1 MCGILATS
9 RRITDLENV
18 IEFLHFRGPDLTNHQ
33 QVNGIDF
40 VHTLL
45 SMTGPPTPQPFISDD
60 GQRVAL
66 FNGEI
71 YNYQEF
77 GDFDSDGYCILPL
90 YEEHGTDCVKMM
102 DGEFALAIID
112 FEKDI
117 LLFSTD
123 VFSIK
128 PLWFARE
135 DGDFALSSY
144 SSCIERLGFSDVI
157 QIEANAT
164 YILSLS
170 TLELKEVKEVY
181 EFDLN
186 QHKTDF
192 NDWERAFQDAIAKR
206 TQNIKHGIF
215 IGLSSGYDSGA
226 IACEL
231 QKQNV
236 EFTAYS
242 IVGSENKD
250 TILSRIKSTSD
261 PRLIELKEKDFLESR
276 SYLKKNCEEY
286 YLTIDNGEIDQ
297 LADMKKE
304 FDDLELRLELPLKLL
319 DEQLGWYTNKS
330 WFINCKEV
338 QAERNRRNTIAKRM
352 EKVSETIVFRATEQ
366 SLTDDNGGIGM
377 GHICSRGKN
386 EGQLIYLS
394 GSGAD
399 EIFSDYG
406 FGGIKHFRHS
416 TIGGEFPENLET
428 VFPWK
433 NFFGNTQRAYLRKEE
448 YVSGSHGIE
457 GRYPFLD
464 KRVVQEFLW
473 LKPELKNQNYKSV
486 LHWYMMKEGY
496 PFDQQQKV
504 GFNCGFTNKRDG
516 YNKKRAVY
524 RTVGEAEDKSLNV
537 DWSRVIA
544 RTEKRKNRQ
553 VLF

>member
-9 RRITDLENV
+9 RRITNLENV

-60 GQRVAL
+60 EQRVAL

-77 GDFDSDGYCILPL
+77 GDFDSDGHCILPL
-90 YEEHGTDCVKMM
+90 YEKHGTDCVKMM

-135 DGDFALSSY
+135 EGDFALSSY

-170 TLELKEVKEVY
+170 TLELKEVKKVY

-192 NDWERAFQDAIAKR
+192 NDWECAFQDAIAKR

-236 EFTAYS
+236 
-242 IVGSENKD
+242 
-250 TILSRIKSTSD
+250 
-261 PRLIELKEKDFLESR
+261 
-276 SYLKKNCEEY
+276 
-286 YLTIDNGEIDQ
+286 
-297 LADMKKE
+297 
-304 FDDLELRLELPLKLL
+304 
-319 DEQLGWYTNKS
+319 
-330 WFINCKEV
+330 
-338 QAERNRRNTIAKRM
+338 
-352 EKVSETIVFRATEQ
+352 
-366 SLTDDNGGIGM
+366 
-377 GHICSRGKN
+377 
-386 EGQLIYLS
+386 
-394 GSGAD
+394 
-399 EIFSDYG
+399 
-406 FGGIKHFRHS
+406 
-416 TIGGEFPENLET
+416 
-428 VFPWK
+428 
-433 NFFGNTQRAYLRKEE
+433 
-448 YVSGSHGIE
+448 
-457 GRYPFLD
+457 
-464 KRVVQEFLW
+464 
-473 LKPELKNQNYKSV
+473 
-486 LHWYMMKEGY
+486 
-496 PFDQQQKV
+496 
-504 GFNCGFTNKRDG
+504 
-516 YNKKRAVY
+516 
-524 RTVGEAEDKSLNV
+524 
-537 DWSRVIA
+537 
-544 RTEKRKNRQ
+544 
-553 VLF
+553 